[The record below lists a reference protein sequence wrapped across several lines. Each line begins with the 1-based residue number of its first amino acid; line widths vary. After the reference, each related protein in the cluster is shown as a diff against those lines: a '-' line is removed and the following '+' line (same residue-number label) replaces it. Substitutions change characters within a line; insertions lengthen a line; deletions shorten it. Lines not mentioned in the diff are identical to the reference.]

1 MDPAL
6 RQAFNAAFR
15 DDTYQALLR
24 HLDAEVGHH
33 VPFRISE
40 TPIFLTAEL
49 ARELVEA
56 AHDVLAQVTA
66 PLYLA
71 AAERAVPAELSVPG
85 EGDHPICL
93 QIDFALASG
102 TDGAVVP
109 QLIELQAFPSL
120 YGFQWLLD
128 RLYREHYALP
138 PELTPFFG
146 GLDADGYVERLREA
160 IVDGCDP
167 EQVVLLEIAPEEQK
181 TRPDFAATER
191 LLGVRAVCV
200 TDVVERGGRLFYR
213 RDGREVPIARL
224 YNRVIF
230 DELLRKG
237 LPLEPVFRRPLEVS
251 WVGHPNWYF
260 KISKF
265 SLPFLTGRWCPLAH
279 FVSELERVPE
289 DLGSY
294 VLKPLYSFAGVGVE
308 MDVTVER
315 LRGLERPA
323 EWILQ
328 RKVEYAPAIAT
339 PDGPAKAEVRMM
351 FLWTDRPRLVNNLVR
366 MSKGAMMGVD
376 FNKEKT
382 WVGASVAY
390 HRADGG

>member
-1 MDPAL
+1 MDRQL
-6 RQAFNAAFR
+6 RQGFNDRFSEAA
-15 DDTYQALLR
+15 YQALNE
-24 HLDAEVGHH
+24 HLDRELGHH

-40 TPIFLTAEL
+40 TPLFLTPEL
-49 ARELVEA
+49 TAALVDASHE
-56 AHDVLAQVTA
+56 VLQQVTA
-66 PLYLA
+66 PQYLA
-71 AAERAVPAELSVPG
+71 AAAARAVPAELSVPG
-85 EGDHPICL
+85 EGDHPVCL
-93 QIDFALASG
+93 QIDFALASAADG
-102 TDGAVVP
+102 TVVP

-120 YGFQWLLD
+120 YAFQWLLD
-128 RLYREHYALP
+128 RLYREHYGLP
-138 PELTPFFG
+138 PELTPYFG
-146 GLDADGYVERLREA
+146 GLDTASYGDLLREA
-160 IVDGCDP
+160 IVGGCDP
-167 EQVVLLEIAPEEQK
+167 EQVVLLEIEPEKQK
-181 TRPDFAATER
+181 TRPDFVATEQ
-191 LLGVRAVCV
+191 LLGVRAVGLTEV
-200 TDVVERGGRLFYR
+200 RERDGRLVYS

-237 LPLEPVFRRPLEVS
+237 LPREPIFTRPLAVS

-265 SLPFLTGRWCPLAH
+265 ALPFLSGPSCPAAH
-279 FVSELERVPE
+279 FVSDLERPPE
-289 DLGSY
+289 DLAGW
-294 VLKPLYSFAGVGVE
+294 VLKPLFSFAGLGVE
-308 MDVTVER
+308 MEVTADR
-315 LRGLERPA
+315 LAALERPE

-328 RKVEYAPAIAT
+328 RKVTYAPAIET

-390 HRADGG
+390 HRTP